1 MLVIE
6 TEQSDHTSDS
16 ASAETSLSNKAPQ
29 HRPISTMSGTTEK
42 SAMAPEHKDTSM
54 AGTVDEDS
62 STPGP
67 NVTDRGSPLMT
78 PEEHNEGLADVPE
91 TAVKGLDLDA
101 VFLNSQETPETQPGN
116 RNSLAPAQ
124 SEGSLVPKKEPG
136 LNAAFTK
143 SLDSVAVPAV
153 SRNVPRE
160 HRLQSRT
167 LSVVSLLSSRG
178 KSRLRLDR
186 NQKFTLFCL
195 CLVNFTSYLSY
206 SVIAP
211 FYPQEVRLGRRSAP
225 LRSLSRL
232 QDVQCR
238 ASFWY

>member
-1 MLVIE
+1 
-6 TEQSDHTSDS
+6 
-16 ASAETSLSNKAPQ
+16 
-29 HRPISTMSGTTEK
+29 
-42 SAMAPEHKDTSM
+42 M

-211 FYPQEVRLGRRSAP
+211 FYPQEELCTYQMANDQFST
-225 LRSLSRL
+225 
-232 QDVQCR
+232 
-238 ASFWY
+238 Y